1 MRHRKAGRKLGRTS
15 SHRKATLAALST
27 AVLRHKK
34 IMTTTAKA
42 KEARLLV
49 DAIITRAKRAVAVG
63 TIPAGVHARRM
74 VARTINDRVVVKELF
89 TEIAPKLAGRAG
101 GYTRV
106 VKLGR
111 RFGDGAEVA
120 ILELVDYNT
129 GVAPAKEKEKGKAKG
144 QSKAQTKAK
153 IKKENKAV
161 PKEEKAY

>member
-1 MRHRKAGRKLGRTS
+1 MRHRKAGRKLGRTA

-49 DAIITRAKRAVAVG
+49 DALITRAKRAVAVG

-89 TEIAPKLAGRAG
+89 TEIAPKLAARAG

-129 GVAPAKEKEKGKAKG
+129 GAAPAKPSGKEKAKA
-144 QSKAQTKAK
+144 KAQTKAK